1 MDLRTLLKMTTS
13 TIKRFFLFILF
24 IVFAAFSSSGEISSK
39 DSLKQG
45 VNADEIA
52 RLRAIEAL
60 KKLEKFYQGKENGL
74 KTSMGQHAFD
84 SMLSLS
90 RKQDSLKKDS
100 LKQKAKFEKN
110 QKIHNIE
117 NTLNA
122 YGNRGFTI
130 YDGIIYFTLFI
141 ILLFVYLYFRKMYKN
156 KKFVFKEF
164 YILWKQKFKE
174 LRDKERESERE
185 KPNKKN
191 K

>member
-1 MDLRTLLKMTTS
+1 MKK
-13 TIKRFFLFILF
+13 IFLFITF
-24 IVFAAFSSSGEISSK
+24 IASITLSSSGGNIIK
-39 DSLKQG
+39 DSLNQAAIKEDSARERAMASLKQ
-45 VNADEIA
+45 
-52 RLRAIEAL
+52 
-60 KKLEKFYQGKENGL
+60 LEKFYAGKENAL
-74 KTSMGQHAFD
+74 KKNIHSQQE
-84 SMLSLS
+84 L
-90 RKQDSLKKDS
+90 DSLNKIAAIYRQKDS
-100 LKQKAKFEKN
+100 LTQDSIKQKAKFEKN